1 MVSGLQRELGTGDVR
16 REIAEV
22 GKLSGSCGFEGRYH
36 IGTLAM
42 FSNTG
47 RGESGAG
54 RELTCHSWLGC
65 GVWRRVSGWKG
76 LCSTELFM
84 GWSVCGH
91 SLRRRIR
98 HISQSPNPG
107 A

>member
-1 MVSGLQRELGTGDVR
+1 MVRGGGWGTRVKTEGRMVLFGRGDPPVTARSLHRSLQVVVSGLQRELGPGDVR

-47 RGESGAG
+47 RGESGVG
-54 RELTCHSWLGC
+54 
-65 GVWRRVSGWKG
+65 
-76 LCSTELFM
+76 
-84 GWSVCGH
+84 
-91 SLRRRIR
+91 
-98 HISQSPNPG
+98 
-107 A
+107 